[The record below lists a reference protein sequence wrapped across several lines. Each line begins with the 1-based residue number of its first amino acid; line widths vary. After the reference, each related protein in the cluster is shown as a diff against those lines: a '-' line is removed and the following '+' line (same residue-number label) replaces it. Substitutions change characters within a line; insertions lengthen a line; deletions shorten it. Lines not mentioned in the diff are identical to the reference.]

1 MRQIITARAV
11 GTRRVAP
18 LRIGHLPQSV
28 CVRGAV
34 GPSQSVTRRW
44 QHRWISMAGN
54 AISWMR
60 GVVGGGVAELLV
72 VARAVKLPGDRD

>member
-11 GTRRVAP
+11 GTRWVAS
-18 LRIGHLPQSV
+18 LRIGHVPQLV
-28 CVRGAV
+28 CVRDAV

-44 QHRWISMAGN
+44 QHNWILMAGN

-60 GVVGGGVAELLV
+60 GVGGGLAELLV